1 MMKTGDIRKILVDY
15 YGGKEER
22 IVVLLE
28 ETDTKYCFFSMD
40 GVKFEIKKSLVLSE
54 NTVRSIPAETRSLLK
69 DYAKLYMKLKME
81 EEKYEKARKPLV
93 EAMSQIN
100 TKTLRESRGLLTME
114 EFMLAFTKSLPAY
127 LQREM
132 EKFELLM
139 YSEKQLEIEH
149 TEYIEKYFRKGS
161 FVYEEYDGTIQ
172 MCSDAKNDPNYKKY
186 LKQYAKTLPVKQK
199 PVSYLGIGDKDWLY
213 CTTVYRLELKK
224 PLTKEYAEEIA
235 KKFSN

>member
-1 MMKTGDIRKILVDY
+1 MKTGDIRKILVDY

-22 IVVLLE
+22 IVVVLE
-28 ETDTKYCFFSMD
+28 ETDTKYKLYSIDGIEFELRKSM
-40 GVKFEIKKSLVLSE
+40 ILSE
-54 NTVRSIPAETRSLLK
+54 NLVRNIPTETRSLLK
-69 DYAKLYMKLKME
+69 DYAKLHQKLKLE
-81 EEKYEKARKPLV
+81 EEKYEKTIRPL
-93 EAMSQIN
+93 EDAMKKIN

-114 EFMLAFTKSLPAY
+114 EFINTFINFLPDY

>member
-1 MMKTGDIRKILVDY
+1 MKSGDIRKILVDY

-40 GVKFEIKKSLVLSE
+40 GVQFEIKKSLVLTE
-54 NTVRSIPAETRSLLK
+54 GTVRGIPAETRSLLK
-69 DYAKLYMKLKME
+69 DYAKLYQRLKIE
-81 EEKYEKARKPLV
+81 EEKYEKARKPLA

-100 TKTLRESRGLLTME
+100 TKALRESRGLLTME
-114 EFMLAFTKSLPAY
+114 EFMSAFTKSLPAY

-132 EKFELLM
+132 EKFELRM
-139 YSEKQLEIEH
+139 YSEKQLDIEH
-149 TEYIEKYFRKGS
+149 TEYIKKYFRKG
-161 FVYEEYDGTIQ
+161 EEYNSIIH
-172 MCSDAKNDPNYKKY
+172 MCDDAEKNPNYKKY

-213 CTTVYRLELKK
+213 CTTEYSIELKK
-224 PLTKEYAEEIA
+224 SLTKEYAEEVA
-235 KKFSN
+235 GKFSK

>member
-1 MMKTGDIRKILVDY
+1 MKTGDIRKILIDY

-22 IVVLLE
+22 IVVLLG

-40 GVKFEIKKSLVLSE
+40 GVQFEIKKSLVLSE
-54 NTVRSIPAETRSLLK
+54 NTVRSIPAETRNLLK

-81 EEKYEKARKPLV
+81 EEKYEKARKPLAD
-93 EAMSQIN
+93 AMKKIN

-114 EFMLAFTKSLPAY
+114 EFMSAFAKSLPAY

-132 EKFELLM
+132 EKFELCM
-139 YSEKQLEIEH
+139 YSEKQLDIEH
-149 TEYIEKYFRKGS
+149 TEYIKKYFRKGS
-161 FVYEEYDGTIQ
+161 FVYEEYDGTIM
-172 MCSDAKNDPNYKKY
+172 MCDDAEKDPDYKNY

-213 CTTVYRLELKK
+213 CTTEYRLELKK
-224 PLTKEYAEEIA
+224 PLTKEYAEEVA
-235 KKFSN
+235 RKFSK

>member
-1 MMKTGDIRKILVDY
+1 MKTGDIRKILVDY

-199 PVSYLGIGDKDWLY
+199 PVSYLGIGDKAWLY